1 MCQDWLMARNRI
13 WNLFKT
19 LKFSPLGK
27 KKKKKWKQQKKH
39 FHQDTACIMDL
50 TDTGIFIPHLFMYL
64 YIFHFILKAEKSP
77 TLFIFPPRIFHSMT
91 LQVELYLHSSPEL
104 NPKKIPNWDV
114 NSPSSMLS
122 GTRFPPPTFS
132 QGFGMHAL
140 SKNRAYIRACKH
152 LF

>member
-27 KKKKKWKQQKKH
+27 KKKKWKWH